1 MYVYRASFQ
10 LFFLYEILYTFMIK
24 GDFSK
29 SLKLLGVEVE
39 SNRKEATKLTHH
51 QVCFLGEESSHS

>member
-1 MYVYRASFQ
+1 
-10 LFFLYEILYTFMIK
+10 MIK